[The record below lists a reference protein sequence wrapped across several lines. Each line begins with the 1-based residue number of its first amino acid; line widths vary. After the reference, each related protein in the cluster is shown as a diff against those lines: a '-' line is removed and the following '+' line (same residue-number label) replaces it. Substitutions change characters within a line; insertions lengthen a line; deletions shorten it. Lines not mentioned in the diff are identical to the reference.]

1 MFHVEHSGAVPEPGL
16 RSLRIESL
24 RNIGRLDLTMDTR
37 TLLLTGANGA
47 GKTSILEAIYLLA
60 RGRTFRGT
68 KAGPL
73 TTNGASYTRIEGVYQ
88 PSDRE
93 AMRIR
98 YVKEGA
104 TATRDIYPPVWPE
117 IGGEDWRSLLQ
128 VKLIGENAQTLLD
141 GEPSLRRRF
150 LDWNVFH
157 VEHRFARLHKDFTR
171 LLMQRNAAIRA
182 GGGQRGLW
190 DRSFIE
196 LAESMD
202 RQRASFYAEWR
213 ACFLNLRDDYPFL
226 RGADLHYR
234 RGWPEGRGLSETLD
248 SLADQELARGYTLA
262 GPSRADFRVESGEG
276 RRGFSRG
283 QAKIV
288 VALLQ
293 LAAECIHRAHGRAPV
308 IWLLDDIE
316 AELDRSMAE
325 RLWNAF
331 GATDNPVIAT
341 RVSTDGDPG
350 IFSETKSLAMFHVE
364 HLPSAGTYRC
374 RRHPFAVSSG
384 TLPRPGPGDQP
395 ANP

>member
-1 MFHVEHSGAVPEPGL
+1 MFHVEHSGVNREPGL

-24 RNIGRLDLTMDTR
+24 RNIRRLDLVIDTR

-47 GKTSILEAIYLLA
+47 GKTSLLEAIYLLA

-73 TTNGASYTRIEGVYQ
+73 TTQGESYTRVEGVYQ
-88 PSDRE
+88 PSDYDAVRL
-93 AMRIR
+93 R

-104 TATRDIYPPVWPE
+104 TASRDIHPPLWPE
-117 IGGEDWRSLLQ
+117 TGGADWRSPLQ
-128 VKLIGENAQTLLD
+128 VKLVGENAQILLD

-157 VEHRFARLHKDFTR
+157 VEHRFAQIHKDFTR
-171 LLMQRNAAIRA
+171 VLMQRNAAIRS
-182 GGGQRGLW
+182 GGGQHGLW

-202 RQRASFYAEWR
+202 RRRVSFHAEWR
-213 ACFLNLRDDYPFL
+213 ACFLELCEDYPFL
-226 RGADLHYR
+226 RAADLHYR
-234 RGWPEGRGLSETLD
+234 RGWPDGRDLGETLD
-248 SLADQELARGYTLA
+248 SLADQESARGYTLA
-262 GPSRADFRVESGEG
+262 GPSRADFRVEPGEG

-293 LAAECIHRAHGRAPV
+293 LAAERVHRAHGREPV
-308 IWLLDDIE
+308 IWLLDDLE
-316 AELDRSMAE
+316 AELDRTMAE

-331 GATDNPVIAT
+331 GSTGNQVIAT
-341 RVSTDGDPG
+341 RVATDGNPG
-350 IFSETKSLAMFHVE
+350 IFGDTESLTMFHVE
-364 HLPSAGTYRC
+364 H
-374 RRHPFAVSSG
+374 SG
-384 TLPRPGPGDQP
+384 
-395 ANP
+395 

>member
-1 MFHVEHSGAVPEPGL
+1 MFHVEHSDVVPRPGL
-16 RSLRIESL
+16 RSIRVESL
-24 RNIGRLDLTMDTR
+24 RNIQRLDLAIDTR

-73 TTNGASYTRIEGVYQ
+73 TTQGASYTRIEGVYQ
-88 PSDRE
+88 PPDHE
-93 AMRIR
+93 AVRLR

-104 TATRDIYPPVWPE
+104 TATRDIQPPLWPE
-117 IGGEDWRSLLQ
+117 TGGEDWRSPLQ
-128 VKLIGENAQTLLD
+128 VKLIGENAQMLLD
-141 GEPSLRRRF
+141 SEPSLRRRF

-171 LLMQRNAAIRA
+171 VLMQRNAAIRSS
-182 GGGQRGLW
+182 GGQRGLW

-202 RQRASFYAEWR
+202 RQRALFYAEWR
-213 ACFLNLRDDYPFL
+213 ACFLDLCDDYPFL

-234 RGWPEGRGLSETLD
+234 RGWPEGRELSEALD

-262 GPSRADFRVESGEG
+262 GPSRADFRVEAGEG

-293 LAAECIHRAHGRAPV
+293 LAAERVHRAYGREPV
-308 IWLLDDIE
+308 IWLLDDLE
-316 AELDRSMAE
+316 AELDRAMAE
-325 RLWNAF
+325 QLWNAF
-331 GATDNPVIAT
+331 AATRNPVIVT
-341 RVSTDGDPG
+341 RVATDSDPG
-350 IFSETKSLAMFHVE
+350 IFGETESLAMFHVE
-364 HLPSAGTYRC
+364 HHG
-374 RRHPFAVSSG
+374 
-384 TLPRPGPGDQP
+384 
-395 ANP
+395 

>member
-1 MFHVEHSGAVPEPGL
+1 MFHVERSSAVPGPGL

-24 RNIGRLDLTMDTR
+24 RNIQRLDFAIDTR

-73 TTNGASYTRIEGVYQ
+73 TTNGASFTRIEGVYQ

-93 AMRIR
+93 AVRIR

-104 TATRDIYPPVWPE
+104 AATRAVHPPLWPE
-117 IGGEDWRSLLQ
+117 TGGADWRSPLQ

-141 GEPSLRRRF
+141 SEPSLRRRF

-157 VEHRFARLHKDFTR
+157 VEHRFAQLHKDFTR
-171 LLMQRNAAIRA
+171 VLMQRNAAIRS
-182 GGGQRGLW
+182 GGSQRGLW

-202 RQRASFYAEWR
+202 RQRGLFHAEWR
-213 ACFLNLRDDYPFL
+213 ACFLDLRDDYPFL
-226 RGADLHYR
+226 RAADLHYR
-234 RGWPEGRGLSETLD
+234 RGWPDGRALGETLD
-248 SLADQELARGYTLA
+248 SLADQELTRGYTLA
-262 GPSRADFRVESGEG
+262 GPSRADFRIEPGEG

-293 LAAECIHRAHGRAPV
+293 LAAERVHRAHGRASV
-308 IWLLDDIE
+308 IWLLDDLE
-316 AELDRSMAE
+316 AELDRAMAE

-331 GATDNPVIAT
+331 ESTGNQIIVTRVATD
-341 RVSTDGDPG
+341 SDPG
-350 IFSETKSLAMFHVE
+350 LFGKSQSLAMFHVE
-364 HLPSAGTYRC
+364 HQ
-374 RRHPFAVSSG
+374 
-384 TLPRPGPGDQP
+384 D
-395 ANP
+395 